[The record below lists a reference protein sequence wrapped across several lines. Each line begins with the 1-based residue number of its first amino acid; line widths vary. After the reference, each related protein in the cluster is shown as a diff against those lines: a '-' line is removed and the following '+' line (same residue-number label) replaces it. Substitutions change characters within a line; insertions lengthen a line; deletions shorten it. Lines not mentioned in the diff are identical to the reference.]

1 MGVFGR
7 RGLNRCSFPPTS
19 CCRPKISDFRDLEV
33 PSALR
38 RVVGRSPIFRDDET
52 AKPSRTT
59 LRSLALAP
67 LSSRGSAARTVRG
80 ALRLASKM
88 WIESHRQSEALPS
101 LRSLR
106 SRRPRHL
113 LRRFLGPLTRLRLVR
128 GAVTDAP
135 PPDRDGHTLPSRF
148 LRSGFVLAQSSLA
161 RTARFQRAPARHRL
175 QQQTP
180 SGKTGYTLTT
190 QFARRSCTPVRHR
203 RARSQS
209 AGLHRHRACR
219 QWDRS
224 RGARAGPAPCRR
236 RDPSG
241 RPWRAA

>member
-80 ALRLASKM
+80 ASCLASKM
-88 WIESHRQSEALPS
+88 WIKSHRQSEALPS

-128 GAVTDAP
+128 GAITDVP
-135 PPDRDGHTLPSRF
+135 LPDRDDHALPNRF
-148 LRSGFVLAQSSLA
+148 LRSLVRSVIPRASRMPLACFPRVTASSNKPPQEKQDTLSQLNSLDGRVLRSVIVEHA
-161 RTARFQRAPARHRL
+161 R
-175 QQQTP
+175 
-180 SGKTGYTLTT
+180 
-190 QFARRSCTPVRHR
+190 
-203 RARSQS
+203 
-209 AGLHRHRACR
+209 CR
-219 QWDRS
+219 
-224 RGARAGPAPCRR
+224 
-236 RDPSG
+236 
-241 RPWRAA
+241 